1 MSTDLAGG
9 ILRVDLGAIVA
20 NWRLLAGK
28 LAAGAACA
36 GVVQGAACAAVVPGA
51 ACAAVVKADAY
62 GLGMAEVAPALHAA
76 GCRTFFVA
84 LPEEGVALRALLP
97 DAEIH
102 VFAGATEATLTDLLR
117 HRLIPA
123 LNSLDQIAAAT
134 ARARASGLPVAA
146 DIHIDSGMNR
156 LGLEPREV
164 AALAA
169 DPGLLAGLDIRLV
182 MSHLACADEPDH
194 AMNAAQLAR
203 FTAARAQVPALAAA
217 KASLANSAGI
227 FLGPGYHFDL
237 ARPGAAL
244 YGLKPQVSAANPM
257 RQAVRL
263 QGKILQ
269 VRDVD
274 TPMTVGYGAAH
285 RVTGKARIATVGVGY
300 ADGYRQ
306 SLTNRGHAYLGDLR
320 VPVVGRVS
328 MDLIALDVSQAPAAL
343 AAPGALVDLLGPRHG
358 PDDLAVE
365 AGTIGY
371 EILTGLGRRF
381 ARIYVPAPESAQA

>member
-1 MSTDLAGG
+1 MSHKPSASTDLAANLSGG
-9 ILRVDLGAIVA
+9 ILRIDLGAIVA
-20 NWRLLAGK
+20 NWRLLKAK
-28 LAAGAACA
+28 LA
-36 GVVQGAACAAVVPGA
+36 PSA

-62 GLGMAEVAPALHAA
+62 GLGMAEVAPALHSA
-76 GCRTFFVA
+76 GCRVFFVA
-84 LPEEGVALRALLP
+84 LPGEAIALRALLP
-97 DAEIH
+97 DADIH
-102 VFAGATEATLTDLLR
+102 LFAGATDASLPELLR
-117 HRLIPA
+117 HGIIPV
-123 LNSLDQIAAAT
+123 LNSLGQIALAT
-134 ARARASGLPVAA
+134 AQARKTGKPLAV
-146 DIHIDSGMNR
+146 DIHLDSGMNR
-156 LGLEPREV
+156 LGLEAREV

-169 DPGLLAGLDIRLV
+169 DPTLLAGLDIRFV
-182 MSHLACADEPDH
+182 MSHLACGDEPDH
-194 AMNAAQLAR
+194 PMSAQQLAA

-217 KASLANSAGI
+217 RASFANSAGI
-227 FLGPGYHFDL
+227 FLGSAYHFDL

-244 YGLKPQVSAANPM
+244 YGLKPHHSAPNPM
-257 RQAVRL
+257 AQVVRL

-343 AAPGALVDLLGPRHG
+343 AVPGALVDLIGPHHG
-358 PDDLAVE
+358 PDALAAE

-381 ARIYVPAPESAQA
+381 ARIYLPAPTSASESRPA

>member
-1 MSTDLAGG
+1 MSAASASPEPSAALAGG

-20 NWRLLAGK
+20 NWRLLKAK
-28 LAAGAACA
+28 LA
-36 GVVQGAACAAVVPGA
+36 PGA
-51 ACAAVVKADAY
+51 DCAAVVKADAY
-62 GLGMAEVAPALHAA
+62 GLGMAAVAPALQRA
-76 GCRTFFVA
+76 GCRVFFVA
-84 LPEEGVALRALLP
+84 LAEEGVALRALLP
-97 DAEIH
+97 PDGPHGAEIH
-102 VFAGATEATLTDLLR
+102 VFAGATEASLPDLLR

-123 LNSLDQIAAAT
+123 LNSLGQIAAAT
-134 ARARASGLPVAA
+134 AAAKAAGRPLAA
-146 DIHIDSGMNR
+146 DIHVDSGMNR
-156 LGLEPREV
+156 LGLEAREV

-169 DPGLLAGLDIRLV
+169 DPGLLAGLDIRYV
-182 MSHLACADEPDH
+182 MSHLACADDPDQPMS
-194 AMNAAQLAR
+194 ARQLAA
-203 FTAARAQVPALAAA
+203 FTAARGQVPALAAA
-217 KASLANSAGI
+217 RASFANSAGI
-227 FLGPGYHFDL
+227 FLGPDYHFDL

-244 YGLKPQVSAANPM
+244 YGLNPRLSGPNPM
-257 RQAVRL
+257 AQVVRL

-306 SLTNRGHAYLGDLR
+306 SLTNRGHAYLGDTR

-343 AAPGALVDLLGPRHG
+343 AVPGALVDLIGPRH
-358 PDDLAVE
+358 DADALAQE
-365 AGTIGY
+365 ARTIGY

-381 ARIYVPAPESAQA
+381 HRVYVPAKESQPA

>member
-1 MSTDLAGG
+1 MPSATSPSADLSGG
-9 ILRVDLGAIVA
+9 ILRIDLGAIVA
-20 NWRLLAGK
+20 NWRLLGGK
-28 LAAGAACA
+28 VAPSGAT
-36 GVVQGAACAAVVPGA
+36 
-51 ACAAVVKADAY
+51 CAAVVKADAY
-62 GLGMAEVAPALHAA
+62 GLGMVPVATALHAA

-84 LPEEGVALRALLP
+84 LPEEGIALRAALAE
-97 DAEIH
+97 AEIH
-102 VFAGATEATLTDLLR
+102 VFAGATEASLGEMLH
-117 HRLIPA
+117 HRLIPV

-134 ARARASGLPVAA
+134 ARAKASGQAVAA
-146 DIHIDSGMNR
+146 DIHVDTGMNR
-156 LGLEPREV
+156 LGLEAREL

-169 DPGLLAGLDIRLV
+169 DAALLAGLDLRFCL
-182 MSHLACADEPDH
+182 SHLAYADEPDH
-194 AMNAAQLAR
+194 PMSAEQLAR
-203 FTAARAQVPALAAA
+203 FKAARSQVAALGAARA
-217 KASLANSAGI
+217 SFANSAGI
-227 FLGPGYHFDL
+227 FLGPDYHFDL

-244 YGLKPQVSAANPM
+244 YGLRPHNSRPNPM
-257 RQAVRL
+257 GQVVRL

-306 SLTNRGHAYLGDLR
+306 SLTNRGHAYLGDMR

-343 AAPGALVDLLGPRHG
+343 AVPGAFVDLLGPKHG
-358 PDDLAVE
+358 PDDLALE
-365 AGTIGY
+365 ANTIGY

-381 ARIYVPAPESAQA
+381 ARVYTPAQENRA

>member
-1 MSTDLAGG
+1 MSTAPSATDSLAGG
-9 ILRVDLGAIVA
+9 ILRIDLGAVVA
-20 NWRLLAGK
+20 NWRLLKGK
-28 LAAGAACA
+28 LANGAS
-36 GVVQGAACAAVVPGA
+36 
-51 ACAAVVKADAY
+51 CAAVVKADAY
-62 GLGMAEVAPALHAA
+62 GLGMAEVAPALYRA
-76 GCRTFFVA
+76 GCRVFFVA
-84 LPEEGVALRALLP
+84 LAEEALALRALLP

-102 VFAGATEATLTDLLR
+102 VFSGATESNLGDLLR
-117 HRLIPA
+117 HRIIPV
-123 LNSLDQIAAAT
+123 LNSLGQIAVAT
-134 ARARASGLPVAA
+134 ARAKASGLPLAA
-146 DIHIDSGMNR
+146 DIHIDTGMNR
-156 LGLEPREV
+156 LGLEEREL

-182 MSHLACADEPDH
+182 MSHLACADELGHPMS
-194 AMNAAQLAR
+194 AQQLAAFR
-203 FTAARAQVPALAAA
+203 AARARIPALAAA
-217 KASLANSAGI
+217 RASFANSAGI
-227 FLGPGYHFDL
+227 FLGADYQFDL

-244 YGLKPQVSAANPM
+244 YGLKPQNSSPNPM
-257 RQAVRL
+257 AQVVRL

-343 AAPGALVDLLGPRHG
+343 AVPGALVDLIGPQH
-358 PDDLAVE
+358 DADALASE
-365 AGTIGY
+365 AQTIGY

-381 ARIYVPAPESAQA
+381 HRVYVPAKESQPA